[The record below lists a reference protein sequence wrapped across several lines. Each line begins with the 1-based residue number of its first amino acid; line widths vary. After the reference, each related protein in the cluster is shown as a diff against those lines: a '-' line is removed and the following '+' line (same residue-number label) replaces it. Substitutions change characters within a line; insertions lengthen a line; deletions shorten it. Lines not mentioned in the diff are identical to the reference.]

1 VVADNGANLA
11 ARDITFSRNAIQSA
25 ACD

>member
-11 ARDITFSRNAIQSA
+11 ARDITFSRNAIQSVG
-25 ACD
+25 CE